1 MRLIRLTT
9 DSDNIFE
16 NDFSDEI
23 VVEPN
28 GQVALINASLKL
40 AEHEIIINA
49 ENDLIQY
56 QLTAGEGLRDVR
68 LMHATYGAPN
78 YEDESDYN
86 IPAAVLLSNIT
97 SDLNH
102 SVGALQEDY
111 NYIPQEKSGFAGI
124 ETGLQWK
131 AELDKSSNKVSINYK
146 NANRKVRVLDF
157 KKVNVTNTTAGP
169 DDTLLALH
177 HYEPATNLVSSSS
190 SSSSPSPLLD
200 ENGDMVV
207 DENGDPI
214 MVFPDPGES
223 LFVNTSATKDYGVQY
238 SDTPFCK
245 GGGQGLMRLN
255 DFTGSAGPLV
265 PHPEDGFYRQ
275 GFCIGLSDVKP
286 SLTNIVLGDVRFGV
300 QVFQDTNVDLYPLIA
315 TVVDGVA
322 DYDGARASF
331 LTLGVDSPHFY
342 SYTAPVAGVTDDRNT
357 WFGFVRSLGVLYL
370 IAYTQYGVYLPEERV
385 IATFNLKSL
394 EHKNKEF
401 YPVMYYFSPATV
413 DAGDPNNN
421 GATVMGNIA
430 GSYNYIT
437 LDPFQLSIPYKDS
450 SSSDEPLL
458 GLQPPI
464 QRLGQSNNRLII
476 NPDLAQYLG
485 FNPHFSPGPLITS
498 TWRNTT
504 GSLDN
509 GMSYTWIRYIASNTF
524 SALTLNDS
532 YVVEILSQDLDAYD
546 GQTTERKSI
555 LGIIPTSEAPDGSLV
570 YEAQNINKVS
580 IRNASRIGI
589 RGLRCRIL
597 DSQLAPVAIN
607 GWSVITIGLYD
618 RVNP

>member
-68 LMHATYGAPN
+68 LMHATYGSPN
-78 YEDESDYN
+78 YDDESDYN

-97 SDLNH
+97 ADLNH

-131 AELDKSSNKVSINYK
+131 AELNKSSNKVSINYK
-146 NANRKVRVLDF
+146 NANRKVRVADF
-157 KKVNVTNTTAGP
+157 KKVNVTNTFAGS
-169 DDTLLALH
+169 DNQLLALH
-177 HYEPATNLVSSSS
+177 HYEPATNLVSST
-190 SSSSPSPLLD
+190 SSPEEPLLD
-200 ENGDMVV
+200 ENGDVVV
-207 DENGDPI
+207 DENGDI
-214 MVFPDPGES
+214 VYITSDPS
-223 LFVNTSATKDYGVQY
+223 SSFVNTSATKDYGVQY
-238 SDTPFCK
+238 SDKPFCS
-245 GGGQGLMRLN
+245 GGGQGLMRLHE
-255 DFTGSAGPLV
+255 FTGSAGPLV
-265 PHPEDGFYRQ
+265 PHPNDGFYRQ

-286 SLTNIVLGDVRFGV
+286 SLTNIVLEDIRFGV
-300 QVFQDTNVDLYPLIA
+300 QVFQDNNADTHPLIA
-315 TVVDGVA
+315 SVVDGYA
-322 DYDGARASF
+322 DYDSARASF
-331 LTLGVDSPHFY
+331 LTLGADSPHFY

-370 IAYTQYGVYLPEERV
+370 ISYTEYGVYPQEERV

-394 EHKNKEF
+394 EHKNKEY
-401 YPVMYYFSPATV
+401 YPVMYYFSPAT
-413 DAGDPNNN
+413 AGSDPNNN
-421 GATVMGNIA
+421 GATVMGNVA

-437 LDPFQLSIPYKDS
+437 LDPFQLSIPYEDS

-458 GLQPPI
+458 GLQPPL
-464 QRLGQSNNRLII
+464 QRLGQSNNRLNI

-504 GSLDN
+504 GSLDD

>member
-97 SDLNH
+97 GDLNH

-146 NANRKVRVLDF
+146 NANRKVRVADF

-169 DDTLLALH
+169 SDTLLGLH
-177 HYEPATNLVSSSS
+177 HYEPATNLPVSSSGFLPPIS
-190 SSSSPSPLLD
+190 DGELIIPEGMPMSDGMPFLLSP
-200 ENGDMVV
+200 
-207 DENGDPI
+207 
-214 MVFPDPGES
+214 
-223 LFVNTSATKDYGVQY
+223 FVNTSATKDYGVQY
-238 SDTPFCK
+238 SDIPFCS
-245 GGGQGLMRLN
+245 GGGQALMRLH
-255 DFTGSAGPLV
+255 FFEGSAGPLL

-275 GFCIGLSDVKP
+275 GFCIGLSEVKP
-286 SLTNIVLGDVRFGV
+286 SLSDILLGDIKYGV
-300 QVFQDTNVDLYPLIA
+300 QVFQDNNADTHPLIA
-315 TVVDGVA
+315 SVLDGFA
-322 DYDGARASF
+322 DYDAARTSY
-331 LTLGVDSPHFY
+331 LTLGADSPHFY
-342 SYTAPVAGVTDDRNT
+342 NYTAPAGGSGGVTDAENT
-357 WFGFVRSLGVLYL
+357 WFGYVRSLGVLYL
-370 IAYTQYGVYLPEERV
+370 ISYTQYMGNPPEERV
-385 IATFNLKSL
+385 IATFNLKSG
-394 EHKNKEF
+394 EHKNKEL
-401 YPVMYYFSPATV
+401 YPVMYYFSPEAV
-413 DAGDPNNN
+413 DSGDPNNN
-421 GATVMGNIA
+421 GATIMGNTA
-430 GSYNYIT
+430 GSYNFIT

-450 SSSDEPLL
+450 ASSDEPLL
-458 GLQPPI
+458 GFSPPL

-504 GSLDN
+504 GSLTN
-509 GMSYTWIRYIASNTF
+509 GMSYTWLRYIASNTF

-555 LGIIPTSEAPDGSLV
+555 LGIIPTSEQPDGSLV

>member
-78 YEDESDYN
+78 YEDEADYN

-102 SVGALQEDY
+102 SV
-111 NYIPQEKSGFAGI
+111 
-124 ETGLQWK
+124 

-146 NANRKVRVLDF
+146 NANRKVRVADF

-169 DDTLLALH
+169 SDTLLGLH
-177 HYEPATNLVSSSS
+177 HYEPTEMAT
-190 SSSSPSPLLD
+190 
-200 ENGDMVV
+200 G
-207 DENGDPI
+207 
-214 MVFPDPGES
+214 
-223 LFVNTSATKDYGVQY
+223 TATKDYGVQY
-238 SDTPFCK
+238 SDIPFCS
-245 GGGQGLMRLN
+245 GGGQALMRLH
-255 DFTGSAGPLV
+255 FFEGSAGPLV

-275 GFCIGLSDVKP
+275 GFCIGLSEVKP
-286 SLTNIVLGDVRFGV
+286 SLSDILLGDIKYGV
-300 QVFQDTNVDLYPLIA
+300 QVFQDNNADTDPLIA
-315 TVVDGVA
+315 SVLDGYA
-322 DYDGARASF
+322 DYDAARASY
-331 LTLGVDSPHFY
+331 LTLGTDSPHY
-342 SYTAPVAGVTDDRNT
+342 YNYTAPAGGSGGVTNADNT
-357 WFGFVRSLGVLYL
+357 WFGYVRSLGVLYL
-370 IAYTQYGVYLPEERV
+370 ISYTAILGNPPEERV
-385 IATFNLKSL
+385 IATFNLKSG
-394 EHKNKEF
+394 EHKNKEL
-401 YPVMYYFSPATV
+401 YPVMYYFSPEAV
-413 DAGDPNNN
+413 DSGDPNNN
-421 GATVMGNIA
+421 GATIMGNTA
-430 GSYNYIT
+430 GSYNFIT

-450 SSSDEPLL
+450 ASSDEPLL
-458 GLQPPI
+458 GFSPPL

-504 GSLDN
+504 GSLTN
-509 GMSYTWIRYIASNTF
+509 GMSYTWLRYIASNTF

-597 DSQLAPVAIN
+597 DSQLSPVAIN

-618 RVNP
+618 RINP